1 MKAKCSRKCAVPL
14 FFTFSALEPASTNI
28 PTVAEDVLGM
38 YSVAIVNPLGSLE
51 VLVPG
56 ICEEIVLKS
65 LRVLRNLDAV
75 L

>member
-1 MKAKCSRKCAVPL
+1 
-14 FFTFSALEPASTNI
+14 
-28 PTVAEDVLGM
+28 M

-75 L
+75 LENIV